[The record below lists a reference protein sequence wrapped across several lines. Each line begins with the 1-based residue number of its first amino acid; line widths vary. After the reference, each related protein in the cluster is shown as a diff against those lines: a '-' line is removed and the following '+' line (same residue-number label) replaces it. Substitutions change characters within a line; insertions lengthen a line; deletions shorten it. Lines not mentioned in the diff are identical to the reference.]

1 MSVERGD
8 MVTVLRNLIQDVRY
22 AMRQLKRNL
31 GFAAVIVISMALA
44 IGVNTTIF
52 SYANRMLYM
61 RVGLPNAQDLR
72 LLSLRGD
79 EHMLVHNF
87 SGNGSIGTHDSYLDA
102 FSYPVYRELRQ
113 RNKVL
118 GDLVAFS
125 DLGSVNVT
133 LNGDARTSAVELVS
147 GNFYNEMQLRPQLGR
162 AILAGDD
169 GAPGSG
175 AVVVLSDSFWHNA
188 LGGSRDALGK
198 VIRVGGVPLTIV
210 GVNPPEYIGAKAGSP
225 TAPELFLPLSLIPVL
240 NPGRGD
246 GDPVGPAMWWL
257 QVMARAKPGVTQE
270 QVEAAM
276 SVALSGAVRATM
288 TLEKED
294 TMPRVVVQDG
304 RRGDDFGIADLAKP
318 TYILMS
324 LAGLVL
330 LLACANVANL
340 MLARATVRQ
349 REMGVRMALGAGR
362 ARIMRQLLT
371 ESLLLAGISGLCGLS
386 LGFMTRNVI
395 PALEMSVWQGGE
407 FDVPFDWRVFGFTA
421 AITLAAGIFFGL
433 APAWRAT
440 RGDLNTTLKE
450 GSRSATRSRRS
461 TGGKVLVV
469 FQVMLS
475 TLLVMCSAL
484 FVRTIAKLE
493 AVDPGF
499 RAKGL
504 TLFSVS
510 LPATQYPAPKDVAGV
525 RSIEEA
531 VAAIPGVQG
540 VTVSSIPLVAGWYT
554 SSSFYAEGAPA
565 TKQET
570 ARDYTTFARVGGDFF
585 STMSIPILAGRGF
598 TGHDTETSPQV
609 AIVSQ
614 ALAQK
619 FFPGMNPI
627 GKRFRTSDDV
637 KATVGWIEIVG
648 VSANSH
654 YQNLKEETPRTFFVP
669 YRQAKEMSNATFIV
683 RSALSAG
690 ALVPA
695 LRRAVQQVDANLPV
709 RDIRT
714 QQAQIDET
722 MQEERMFATL
732 TSGFGLLALVLASVG
747 VYGIMAYTVSQRTNE
762 IGIRLALGAW
772 RSQIRSM
779 VLREAAWIAGFG
791 VTLGLGTTLLLARV
805 VQAMLFGVKSNDAV
819 SLGGSCVLLLGM
831 ALLASLIPAVR
842 AASID
847 PMEALRNE

>member
-1 MSVERGD
+1 MGR
-8 MVTVLRNLIQDVRY
+8 LIQDVRY
-22 AMRQLKRNL
+22 ALRQLRRNL
-31 GFAAVIVISMALA
+31 GFAAVVVASLALA

-52 SYANRMLYM
+52 SYANRALYM
-61 RVGLPNAQDLR
+61 RIGLPRPGELR

-87 SGNGSIGTHDSYLDA
+87 SGVGSIGAHDSYLDA
-102 FSYPVYRELRQ
+102 FSYTVYRELRQ
-113 RNKVL
+113 RNEVL
-118 GDLVAFS
+118 GDLVAFN
-125 DLGSVNVT
+125 DLGGVNVS
-133 LNGDARTSAVELVS
+133 LNGEARASSVELVS
-147 GNFYNEMQLRPQLGR
+147 GNFYSEMQLRPELGR
-162 AILAGDD
+162 GILPQDD

-175 AVVVLSDSFWHNA
+175 SVVVLSDSFWHSA
-188 LGGSRDALGK
+188 FGGSRDVIGN

-210 GVNPPEYIGAKAGSP
+210 GVNPPEYIGARAGSS
-225 TAPELFLPLSLIPVL
+225 TAPELFLPLSMVSVL
-240 NPGRGD
+240 NPGRGS
-246 GDPVGPAMWWL
+246 GDPVGPVLWWL
-257 QVMARAKPGVTQE
+257 QVMGRAKPGVS
-270 QVEAAM
+270 QVQAEAAM
-276 SVALSGAVRATM
+276 SVALNAAVRATVV
-288 TLEKED
+288 LEKGD

-304 RRGDDFGIADLAKP
+304 SRGDDFGIADLAKP
-318 TYILMS
+318 TYILMG

-371 ESLLLAGISGLCGLS
+371 ESLLLAGISGVCGLA
-386 LGFMTRNVI
+386 LGWMARNVI
-395 PALEMSVWQGGE
+395 PALEMSSWRGGE
-407 FDVPFDWRVFGFTA
+407 LNVPFDWRVFGFTA
-421 AITLAAGIFFGL
+421 AITLAAGVIFGL

-450 GSRSATRSRRS
+450 GSKSATRSRRS

-499 RAKGL
+499 RARGL

-510 LPATQYPAPKDVAGV
+510 LPAAQYPAPKDVAGI
-525 RSIEEA
+525 RQIEEA
-531 VAAIPGVQG
+531 VAAVPGVQG
-540 VTVSSIPLVAGWYT
+540 VTASSIPLVADSYS
-554 SSSFYAEGAPA
+554 SSSFYVEGAPVP
-565 TKQET
+565 KKET
-570 ARDYTTFARVGGDFF
+570 ALDYPAFASVGGSFF

-598 TGHDTETSPQV
+598 NDHDTETSAHV

-614 ALAQK
+614 ALAER
-619 FFPGMNPI
+619 FFPDANPI
-627 GKRFRTSDDV
+627 GKRFRTTDDV
-637 KATVGWIEIVG
+637 KAAAGWVEIVG

-654 YQNLKEETPRTFFVP
+654 YQDLKEETPRTFFVP
-669 YRQAKEMSNATFIV
+669 YRQAKEMASATYMV
-683 RSALSAG
+683 RSALPAEV
-690 ALVPA
+690 LIPA
-695 LRRAVQQVDANLPV
+695 LRRAVQQVDANLPL

-714 QQAQIDET
+714 QEEQIDET
-722 MQEERMFATL
+722 MQQERMFATL
-732 TSGFGLLALVLASVG
+732 TTGFGLLALVLACVG

-772 RSQIRSM
+772 RGQIRTM
-779 VLREAAWIAGFG
+779 VLREAAWIAGSG
-791 VTLGLGTTLLLARV
+791 VVLGLGATLLLARL
-805 VQAMLFGVKSNDAV
+805 VQAMLFGVKPHDAV
-819 SLGGSCVLLLGM
+819 SLGGSCVLLLGL
-831 ALLASLIPAVR
+831 ALLASLIPASR